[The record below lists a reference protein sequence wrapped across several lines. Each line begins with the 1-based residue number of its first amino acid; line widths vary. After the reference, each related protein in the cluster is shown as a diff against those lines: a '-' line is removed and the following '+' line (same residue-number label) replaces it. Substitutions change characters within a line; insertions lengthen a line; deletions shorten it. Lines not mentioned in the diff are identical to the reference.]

1 MGFGAAPSARTGGE
15 VTERTVLVTAVGGG
29 GVGEQIVKALR
40 LADRPYRIVGT
51 DIDRNSLGLQEVDLP
66 VNVPPAS
73 ASEYV
78 DTMVN
83 ICARLEVRGI
93 FPGSEPELVALA
105 SARAALASRRV
116 VLFANSDAVI
126 ATGLDK
132 AKTARFLEE
141 HGFRPPESLAVS
153 DPEELARVP
162 FLPAILKP
170 VTAAGGSA
178 NVFVAQT
185 RRELEHLG
193 SWLLRDHPTV
203 LVQEYVAG
211 AGDEYTV
218 GVLSDLDGVFINS
231 IAVRRNLVPAFSRR
245 SREPN
250 RTGNPTLGEH
260 LVVSNGISQGE
271 IGPFPAVAEACE
283 RVAEALGSRGPL
295 NLQCRLAGGEVRVFE
310 INPRFSGTTSLRA
323 LSGFN
328 EPDLLYR
335 RHVEQESLAPRF
347 AYRSCRVAR
356 GLREVIIDP
365 ALEEASLGA
374 GDFRLTF
381 PALPFIYR
389 PLDQPTNGAGLPD
402 VLPFTL
408 TVESATGL
416 IRQSP
421 TPLVADALAR
431 AYGAGSELPG
441 LMEERDI
448 GREYAD
454 DFLVL
459 LSEATGKTAYDRVR
473 VLEIACGTG
482 YLLHRLQALGAT
494 VLGIEPGPQGHR
506 GPTHYGVPVVHG
518 FFPCDG
524 VKGPFELIVM
534 YAFLEHV
541 PDPVALLAQLRT
553 HLAPGGRV
561 ALVVPD
567 ADLFLKEGD
576 ASILFHEHYS
586 YFTAATLAATLR
598 RADASSVDIRHS
610 ALSRLLFALV
620 GFDGDTTEP
629 ASAAGALAG
638 SLALAHRFRKL
649 INRTTEKIAQYLA
662 KARAAEETVAVYV
675 PARFVNYVAIGRI
688 SLDGVRFFDDSIALR
703 DSYYPGIP
711 IRVETLD
718 ELVARPCQRI
728 LVMSSS
734 FGARIAARVR
744 PLVPATTE
752 ITLLAD
758 LLR

>member
-1 MGFGAAPSARTGGE
+1 MDLGATPPARTGGE

-40 LADRPYRIVGT
+40 LAARPYRIVGT
-51 DIDRNSLGLQEVDLP
+51 DIDRNSLGLEEVDLP
-66 VNVPPAS
+66 VIVPPAS
-73 ASEYV
+73 ASEYL
-78 DTMVN
+78 DTMLN

-105 SARAALASRRV
+105 AAREELARRNV
-116 VLFANSDAVI
+116 LLFANADAVI

-153 DPEELARVP
+153 DPKELARVA

-185 RRELEHLG
+185 QRELQHLV

-203 LVQEYVAG
+203 LVQEYVG
-211 AGDEYTV
+211 TPGDEYTV

-271 IGPFPAVAEACE
+271 IGPFPAVAEECE
-283 RVAEALGSRGPL
+283 RIAELLGSRGPL
-295 NLQCRLAGGEVRVFE
+295 NLQCRLAQGEVRVFE

-335 RHVEQESLAPRF
+335 RHVEQETLAPRF
-347 AYRSCRVAR
+347 TYRSCRVAR

-365 ALEEASLGA
+365 AFEGASPGS
-374 GDFRLTF
+374 GDFRLTL

-389 PLDQPTNGAGLPD
+389 PLEQPANGPGLPD
-402 VLPFTL
+402 SLPFTL
-408 TVESATGL
+408 TVEPETGL

-421 TPLVADALAR
+421 TPLVGDALAR

-454 DFLVL
+454 DFLAL
-459 LSEATGKTAYDRVR
+459 LSETTGKSTYDRVR

-482 YLLHRLQALGAT
+482 YLLRRLQERGAT
-494 VLGIEPGPQGHR
+494 VLGVEPGPHGQR
-506 GPTHYGVPVVHG
+506 GPNHYSVPVVQG
-518 FFPCDG
+518 FFPCEG
-524 VKGPFELIVM
+524 VGGPFELIVL

-541 PDPVALLAQLRT
+541 TDPVALLAQVRA
-553 HLAPGGRV
+553 HLAPGGQV

-567 ADLFLKEGD
+567 AEPFLEEGD

-598 RADASSVDIRHS
+598 RAEASSVDIRHS

-620 GFDGDTTEP
+620 GFDDDAGDPT
-629 ASAAGALAG
+629 SAAGALAA
-638 SLALAHRFRKL
+638 SLALAHRFRKA
-649 INRTTEKIAQYLA
+649 ISRTTDRIAHYLA
-662 KARAAEETVAVYV
+662 KARSTGETVAVYV
-675 PARFVNYVAIGRI
+675 PARLVNYVAIGRI
-688 SLDGVRFFDDSIALR
+688 SLEGVRFFDDSVALR

-718 ELVARPCQRI
+718 ELVARPCPRI
-728 LVMSSS
+728 LIMSSS

-752 ITLLAD
+752 ITLIAD

>member
-1 MGFGAAPSARTGGE
+1 

-40 LADRPYRIVGT
+40 LAGRSYRIIGT

-66 VNVPPAS
+66 VIVPPAPDS
-73 ASEYV
+73 QYL
-78 DTMVN
+78 DTMLS
-83 ICARLEVRGI
+83 ICARFGVRGI

-105 SARAALASRRV
+105 SARKDLARHNII
-116 VLFANSDAVI
+116 LFANTDTVI

-141 HGFRPPESLAVS
+141 HGFRPPTSLAVS
-153 DPEELARVP
+153 DLEALTEVA

-170 VTAAGGSA
+170 VTATGGSA

-185 RRELEHLG
+185 RNELEHLV
-193 SWLLRDHPTV
+193 SWLLRDHQTV
-203 LVQEYVAG
+203 LVQEYVG
-211 AGDEYTV
+211 EAGDEYTV
-218 GVLSDLDGVFINS
+218 GVLSDLDGNLINS

-271 IGPFPAVAEACE
+271 IGPFPPVAQACE
-283 RVAEALGSRGPL
+283 RIAETLGSRGPL

-335 RHVEQESLAPRF
+335 RHVEQEWLAPRF
-347 AYRSCRVAR
+347 AYRSCRVGR

-365 ALEEASLGA
+365 ALEESSLGA
-374 GDFRLTF
+374 GDFCLTL

-389 PLDQPTNGAGLPD
+389 PLEQPTNGAGLPD

-408 TVESATGL
+408 TVQPETGL

-421 TPLVADALAR
+421 TPVVVDALAR
-431 AYGAGSELPG
+431 AYSAGSELPG

-454 DFLVL
+454 DFLAL
-459 LSEATGKTAYDRVR
+459 LSETTGNTTYNRVR

-518 FFPCDG
+518 FFPGDG
-524 VKGPFELIVM
+524 VEGPFELIVM

-541 PDPVALLAQLRT
+541 PDPLTLIAQVRG

-567 ADLFLKEGD
+567 AEPFLEEGD

-586 YFTAATLAATLR
+586 YFTAATLAATLH
-598 RADASSVDIRHS
+598 RAGARSVNIRHS

-620 GFDGDTTEP
+620 GFDSDPNEFG
-629 ASAAGALAG
+629 SGAGALAG
-638 SLALAHRFRKL
+638 SLAQAHGFRKL
-649 INRTTEKIAQYLA
+649 INRTTDRIARYLA
-662 KARAAEETVAVYV
+662 NARSADETVAVYV
-675 PARFVNYVAIGRI
+675 PARLVNYVAIGGI
-688 SLDGVRFFDDSIALR
+688 PLDGVRFFDDSVALR
-703 DSYYPGIP
+703 DRYYPGIP
-711 IRVETLD
+711 IRVESQD
-718 ELVARPCQRI
+718 ELVARPCRRI
-728 LVMSSS
+728 LIMSSS
-734 FGARIAARVR
+734 FGARIAARIR
-744 PLVPATTE
+744 PLVPAATE